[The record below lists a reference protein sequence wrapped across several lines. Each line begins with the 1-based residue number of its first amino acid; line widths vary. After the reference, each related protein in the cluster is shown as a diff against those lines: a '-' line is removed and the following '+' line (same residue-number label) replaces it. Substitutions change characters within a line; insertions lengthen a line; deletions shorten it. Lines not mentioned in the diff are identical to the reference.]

1 MHAELYM
8 RMCTCT
14 CEGTLVCSKGKLHAQ
29 AGRST
34 VLNRCRFVLFEF
46 GQPQLSSGSLL
57 VDFFEYFGEAWRFY
71 LLEPECEPCLRVRVC
86 SHHTMPC
93 TAQGTKRHT
102 TRASAPCYTP
112 RHSVA
117 LHSAS
122 GCALH
127 TLRHASMHCAGTH
140 V

>member
-57 VDFFEYFGEAWRFY
+57 VDFFEFFGEAWHFY
-71 LLEPECEPCLRVRVC
+71 LLEPECKPRLRVTHAR
-86 SHHTMPC
+86 TTPC
-93 TAQGTKRHT
+93 H
-102 TRASAPCYTP
+102 
-112 RHSVA
+112 A
-117 LHSAS
+117 LHE
-122 GCALH
+122 ALQSTPALPPCH
-127 TLRHASMHCAGTH
+127 TPHHSLAIPAPLKNALRTLSYGPIHRPHMHA
-140 V
+140 